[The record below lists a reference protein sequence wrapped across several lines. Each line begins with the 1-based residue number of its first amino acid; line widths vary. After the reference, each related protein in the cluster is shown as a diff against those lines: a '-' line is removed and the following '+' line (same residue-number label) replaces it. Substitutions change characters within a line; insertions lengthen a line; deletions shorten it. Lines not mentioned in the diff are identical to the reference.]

1 MRVFNKREWIA
12 FLLAPLFPVVFFVL
26 IFMTSGSGLGVFA
39 FLFSVPF
46 SYVPCFLF
54 CVSVMR
60 ILRARGMLSVTNV
73 ALCEA
78 VLGAAVFYLFRF
90 VLSAMLG
97 STAGVIPA
105 VSELVWG
112 VLLGLSVALPF
123 GLIAGFPLFSL
134 GRGAR

>member
-1 MRVFNKREWIA
+1 MFNKREWVA
-12 FLLAPLFPVVFFVL
+12 FLLAPLFPVVFFELVF
-26 IFMTSGSGLGVFA
+26 IMSGSGLDVFA
-39 FLFSVPF
+39 LLFSVPF

-73 ALCEA
+73 ALCGV

-90 VLSAMLG
+90 VFSAMLG
-97 STAGVIPA
+97 SSADVVPA

-112 VLLGLSVALPF
+112 ALLGLSVALPF
-123 GLIAGFPLFSL
+123 GLIAGFPFFNLEQ
-134 GRGAR
+134 GAK